1 MKRLVKKIE
10 LTFFQDD
17 ANGEWGLTHKD
28 TCDNRYGNS
37 FNAFWGGMGI
47 FHDIFEHSHEHT
59 NKYFRGDYA
68 MNIGGEIAA
77 MGSMWYYIDELG
89 MHNRLSG
96 RSVHS
101 PSDSMRMSTEDMIHE
116 NIEYGGSQ
124 YGSTLESNV
133 PKQRPTDNGEL
144 EYQIGKYWE
153 NVKKMN
159 PERNHDNEKEYGYQY
174 KNSVTFRK
182 IADLTRY
189 GYRMAE
195 KFVPNNWD
203 NRTTLSDFLEVWEN
217 FCKSHPA
224 EEMKNMFS
232 GITFKIYKENDRIT
246 WKAILHTADRFYIA
260 NDVTLTAE
268 NIGHFSPEDH
278 FYMDMENEN

>member
-1 MKRLVKKIE
+1 MKRLIKTVE
-10 LTFFQDD
+10 LEFFNDS

-28 TCDNRYGNS
+28 TQDDRYGNS
-37 FNAFWGGMGI
+37 FNAFWSGIGI

-77 MGSMWYYIDELG
+77 MGSMWYYIDQLG
-89 MHNRLSG
+89 MHNRLNN
-96 RSVHS
+96 RSIHA
-101 PSDSMRMSTEDMIHE
+101 PSDLMRMSTEDMIQE

-144 EYQIGKYWE
+144 EDQIAIYWQ

-159 PERNHDNEKEYGYQY
+159 PEKNHEGEKEFGYQY
-174 KNSVTFRK
+174 KNSCSFRK

-195 KFVPNNWD
+195 KMVPDNWD

-260 NDVTLTAE
+260 NDVTLTAD
-268 NIGHFSPEDH
+268 NIGHFCAEDH
-278 FYMDMENEN
+278 FYMEHEEN

>member
-1 MKRLVKKIE
+1 MKRLIKTVE
-10 LTFFQDD
+10 LEFFNDS

-28 TCDNRYGNS
+28 TQDDRYGSS
-37 FNAFWGGMGI
+37 FNAFWSGMGI
-47 FHDIFEHSHEHT
+47 FHDIFEHSHEHQ
-59 NKYFRGDYA
+59 NKYFRGEYA

-77 MGSMWYYIDELG
+77 MGAMWYYIDQLG
-89 MHNRLSG
+89 MYNRLNN
-96 RSVHS
+96 RSIHA
-101 PSDSMRMSTEDMIHE
+101 PSDIMRMSTEDMIHE
-116 NIEYGGSQ
+116 AIEYGGAQ

-144 EYQIGKYWE
+144 ESQILTYWQ

-159 PERNHDNEKEYGYQY
+159 PEKNHDSEKEYGYQY

-195 KFVPNNWD
+195 KMVPDNWD
-203 NRTTLSDFLEVWEN
+203 NRTTLCDFFSVWDK
-217 FCKSHPA
+217 FCQTHTA

-232 GITFKIYKENDRIT
+232 GITYKIYKENDRIT

-278 FYMDMENEN
+278 YYMEHEEN